1 MISQSVRADVVL
13 RDVLA
18 ANLAAERHGD
28 PALSIGHIRV
38 VAVIKESRSAEL
50 FLILIV
56 ETWSA
61 ARHYALIFTIWR
73 LIISF
78 LTSKNWLF

>member
-1 MISQSVRADVVL
+1 MGAWLVRFGFLISQSVGADVIL

-38 VAVIKESRSAEL
+38 VAVIKESCCAEL
-50 FLILIV
+50 LLI
-56 ETWSA
+56 
-61 ARHYALIFTIWR
+61 
-73 LIISF
+73 
-78 LTSKNWLF
+78 